1 MVRLQGIFVVAV
13 ALFLSMML
21 PSGSWSVVEE
31 GEWGAPEPDLRGLD
45 YVVVDPSGGGDYGSI
60 QEALDAVDENGT
72 VLIRAGNYTEKVW
85 INHSLTLM
93 GEEKGKVIFKV
104 DEANVSMIRVR
115 SDYVSLINI
124 TIDGSFHNLSW
135 YEQSHPVTGIEIV
148 GNRSVSYDNIY
159 ISHCNLTGIFKGI
172 KIDEASNVSLINNTF
187 YNCLQS
193 ISYNCDFLEVERGF
207 GLKVKRNKFVIDLN
221 EQHSGFMD
229 IFIHGNK
236 MSIINNTHISRVGV
250 RGNGVFIRGGRVEN
264 ASIVGNTVLGNGD
277 IIIDGAANV
286 TISGNYIQNVM
297 KIIMRTL
304 PFTISKT
311 RLIMSN
317 TIINCDRILAYV
329 VDRNY
334 IVNVSSILS
343 CDVLNNMI
351 LGFSYID
358 SYGRVLNNTMVNGG
372 YVIGDVI
379 GRNHFSNCEGPIN
392 GIGVYRN
399 SIVNCTKGIV
409 VRAHFITIPIEP
421 RIIKDNI
428 MIGSGIH
435 VNITYCP
442 GKEAIGNVSIINN
455 TVDGK
460 PVVVWNF
467 TDNLEITGTMNFS
480 QVILLGC
487 NNFKIHG
494 IKISREVTYPI
505 IQVGLGE
512 GGEIYGCDFGGG
524 DPAIKLEKTRE
535 VAIYGNRIRGG
546 RSGIILRDSSGIEVY
561 GNIFEVGNGS
571 FYDSGSNDWY
581 SGAEGNLWTNVSL
594 RDEDLDGYG
603 DEPVRIPGG
612 GGEDRHPAY
621 PYMRLEVRSYV
632 EEGTTG
638 EGIPLGLGVWVPDYS
653 FEVISD
659 VKLVWMRGEERWER
673 DFGAVEGEWDFVIGL
688 NESSTEPVRIWM
700 EGRDLYGG
708 EYRSEEIV
716 VEVVDNDPPEVV
728 GVDMPGSLA
737 NGDEFEV
744 KVYARDNVGVE
755 GVELEVMWDEGY
767 RSVLRLEYDGG
778 VWRGSLRVP
787 DNVSGEALVVLRVE
801 DLGGNVVYY
810 NSTMEVRD
818 TVGPVIEEDE
828 TPTVVDCGEVL
839 EFRIRVWDASGVGR
853 VVVYLSGGV
862 VDVVE
867 LEEEGGYY
875 VGEYE
880 VPVEVTVLRYY
891 VYAEDVVGNSVS
903 GEEREVE
910 VRDVIPPY
918 IEFRGVPESV
928 GTGEFLRVGVVY
940 GDNVGVESGW
950 VLVLINGE
958 EWRNLTLGDVE
969 VEMPEDEVGS
979 VILRGVVVD
988 VSGWRDEFESVEI
1001 ELVDVISPEIELGR
1015 GEVRL
1020 REGEEL
1026 RMEINVSDNIGVESV
1041 EWWWSGDGKWREG
1054 REIELRVGKAGEYQI
1069 KVRAYDGAGN
1079 VEEVNVTVVVER
1091 GEGSGDGE
1099 DGGGGF
1105 WVWVAVLGVAVAV
1118 VFVVLLYVKGRG
1130 GGEGM
1135 FEEPGGE
1142 EDLSGE
1148 GMGSLPP
1155 PEQV

>member
-45 YVVVDPSGGGDYGSI
+45 YVVVDPSGGGDYKTI
-60 QEALDAVDENGT
+60 QEAIDAVNENGT
-72 VLIRAGNYTEKVW
+72 VLVKAGTYTEKLY
-85 INHSLTLM
+85 INKSLRLI
-93 GEEKGKVIFKV
+93 GEASGEVRLIV
-104 DEANVSMIRVR
+104 DAPDATMITVNA
-115 SDYVSLINI
+115 SYVTIENI
-124 TIDGSFHNLSW
+124 IIDGSRYNLT
-135 YEQSHPVTGIEIV
+135 E
-148 GNRSVSYDNIY
+148 Y
-159 ISHCNLTGIFKGI
+159 ISGLATGGIAVPRHAKINNLNILNCTFRDIVSGILVSGESLILQNSNFQNTLFGINCFLTGEGKIYKNNFVFNYSERIGSVIIFINAWNSIETKLY
-172 KIDEASNVSLINNTF
+172 VLNNT
-187 YNCLQS
+187 YYGGGVN
-193 ISYNCDFLEVERGF
+193 RA
-207 GLKVKRNKFVIDLN
+207 
-221 EQHSGFMD
+221 HTFMD
-229 IFIHGNK
+229 INGMGNH
-236 MSIINNTHISRVGV
+236 HIED
-250 RGNGVFIRGGRVEN
+250 N
-264 ASIVGNTVLGNGD
+264 IVVNGD
-277 IIIDGAANV
+277 IIRRYYNIVGNVTIVRNRFVQSKVGGVTNFVNNTMIDSRGRADFVRGNVFYNSSLAGDYVVDNVFYNSTVTERNVSYIADNVLYNSTIVWVDTVTGNHLFGGGIINSWNVVDNVLENCTYGIKWHQRVLFMASPWRWRNVTGNILKNCGIEPEYDIRDEYYEREVFERVRIEGNTVNGKPVLFYKFNDGIDLGSEDEFAQVIALKCSNVTVHGIRVEGAANYPIV
-286 TISGNYIQNVM
+286 
-297 KIIMRTL
+297 
-304 PFTISKT
+304 
-311 RLIMSN
+311 
-317 TIINCDRILAYV
+317 YV
-329 VDRNY
+329 
-334 IVNVSSILS
+334 
-343 CDVLNNMI
+343 
-351 LGFSYID
+351 
-358 SYGRVLNNTMVNGG
+358 SYGS
-372 YVIGDVI
+372 DV
-379 GRNHFSNCEGPIN
+379 
-392 GIGVYRN
+392 
-399 SIVNCTKGIV
+399 
-409 VRAHFITIPIEP
+409 
-421 RIIKDNI
+421 
-428 MIGSGIH
+428 
-435 VNITYCP
+435 
-442 GKEAIGNVSIINN
+442 
-455 TVDGK
+455 
-460 PVVVWNF
+460 
-467 TDNLEITGTMNFS
+467 
-480 QVILLGC
+480 
-487 NNFKIHG
+487 
-494 IKISREVTYPI
+494 
-505 IQVGLGE
+505 
-512 GGEIYGCDFGGG
+512 EIYDNDFGGG
-524 DPAIKLEKTRE
+524 SPVVRLESVHRGE
-535 VAIYGNRIRGG
+535 IRGNRLRGLCG
-546 RSGIILRDSSGIEVY
+546 GIVLNRSEGVSVY

-571 FYDSGSNDWY
+571 FYDSGGNDWY
-581 SGAEGNLWTNVSL
+581 SGVEGNLWTNVSL

-612 GGEDRHPAY
+612 GGEDMHPAY

-638 EGIPLGLGVWVPDYS
+638 EGIPLGLKVWVPDYS

-755 GVELEVMWDEGY
+755 GVELEVRWDEGY

-810 NSTMEVRD
+810 NSTTEVRD

-918 IEFRGVPESV
+918 IEFREVPESV

-940 GDNVGVESGW
+940 GDNVGVGGGW

-1091 GEGSGDGE
+1091 GEGSGDGG
-1099 DGGGGF
+1099 DGGGGL

-1118 VFVVLLYVKGRG
+1118 VFVAVLYVKGRG
-1130 GGEGM
+1130 GGGM

-1148 GMGSLPP
+1148 GMGS
-1155 PEQV
+1155 

>member
-1 MVRLQGIFVVAV
+1 D
-13 ALFLSMML
+13 
-21 PSGSWSVVEE
+21 
-31 GEWGAPEPDLRGLD
+31 EPDVTMIMVNTSYVRIENLTFDGSASKERDMGKIGGIRIKHIGYQYREIREILIRSCTFEHLYCGFSSPEWLTNSTITENLFINNSFSLQLAGGRGLVKISYNSIFDGFISIEKGHKTMFVIHNNTLHGCRILASAAGTYGVYVYDSEFSQSYYGGSGYEHSELARNRFVQSKVGGVTNFVNNTMIDSRGRADFVRGNVFYNSSLAGD
-45 YVVVDPSGGGDYGSI
+45 YVVDNVFYNSTVTERNVSYIADNVLYNSTIVWVDTVTGNHLFGGGIINSWNVVDNVLENCTYSI
-60 QEALDAVDENGT
+60 KWHQRVLFMAGPWRWRNVTGNILKNCGIEPEYDIRDEYYERE
-72 VLIRAGNYTEKVW
+72 VFE
-85 INHSLTLM
+85 
-93 GEEKGKVIFKV
+93 
-104 DEANVSMIRVR
+104 RVR
-115 SDYVSLINI
+115 
-124 TIDGSFHNLSW
+124 
-135 YEQSHPVTGIEIV
+135 IE
-148 GNRSVSYDNIY
+148 
-159 ISHCNLTGIFKGI
+159 
-172 KIDEASNVSLINNTF
+172 
-187 YNCLQS
+187 
-193 ISYNCDFLEVERGF
+193 
-207 GLKVKRNKFVIDLN
+207 
-221 EQHSGFMD
+221 
-229 IFIHGNK
+229 
-236 MSIINNTHISRVGV
+236 
-250 RGNGVFIRGGRVEN
+250 
-264 ASIVGNTVLGNGD
+264 GNTVNGKPVLFYKFNDGIDLGSEDEFAQVIALKCSNVTVHG
-277 IIIDGAANV
+277 IRVEGAANYPIV
-286 TISGNYIQNVM
+286 
-297 KIIMRTL
+297 
-304 PFTISKT
+304 
-311 RLIMSN
+311 
-317 TIINCDRILAYV
+317 YV
-329 VDRNY
+329 
-334 IVNVSSILS
+334 
-343 CDVLNNMI
+343 
-351 LGFSYID
+351 
-358 SYGRVLNNTMVNGG
+358 SYGS
-372 YVIGDVI
+372 DV
-379 GRNHFSNCEGPIN
+379 
-392 GIGVYRN
+392 
-399 SIVNCTKGIV
+399 
-409 VRAHFITIPIEP
+409 
-421 RIIKDNI
+421 
-428 MIGSGIH
+428 
-435 VNITYCP
+435 
-442 GKEAIGNVSIINN
+442 
-455 TVDGK
+455 
-460 PVVVWNF
+460 
-467 TDNLEITGTMNFS
+467 
-480 QVILLGC
+480 
-487 NNFKIHG
+487 
-494 IKISREVTYPI
+494 
-505 IQVGLGE
+505 
-512 GGEIYGCDFGGG
+512 EIYDNDFGGG
-524 DPAIKLEKTRE
+524 SPVVRLESVHRGE
-535 VAIYGNRIRGG
+535 IRGNRLRGLCG
-546 RSGIILRDSSGIEVY
+546 GIVLNRSEGVSVY

-571 FYDSGSNDWY
+571 FYDSGGNDWY
-581 SGAEGNLWTNVSL
+581 SGVEGNLWTNVSL

-612 GGEDRHPAY
+612 GGEDMHPAY

-638 EGIPLGLGVWVPDYS
+638 EGIPLGLKVWVPDYS

-755 GVELEVMWDEGY
+755 GVELEVRWDEGY

-839 EFRIRVWDASGVGR
+839 EFRIRVWDALGVGR

-988 VSGWRDEFESVEI
+988 VSGWRDEFESAEI
-1001 ELVDVISPEIELGR
+1001 ELVDVIAPIIFLDES
-1015 GEVRL
+1015 EVRL
-1020 REGEEL
+1020 KEGEEL

-1091 GEGSGDGE
+1091 GEGRDDGG
-1099 DGGGGF
+1099 DGGGGL

-1118 VFVVLLYVKGRG
+1118 VFVAVLYVKGRG
-1130 GGEGM
+1130 GGGM
-1135 FEEPGGE
+1135 FEELGGE
-1142 EDLSGE
+1142 GDLSGE